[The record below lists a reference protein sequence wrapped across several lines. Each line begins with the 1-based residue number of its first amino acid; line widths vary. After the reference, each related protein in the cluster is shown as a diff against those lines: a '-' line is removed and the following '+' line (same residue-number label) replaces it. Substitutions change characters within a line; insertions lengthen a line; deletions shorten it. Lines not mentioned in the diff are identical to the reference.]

1 VNRGFRLPKAL
12 PNREEGEPDRTLRI
26 CHPGEAFVAESKDL
40 GEPRERPAHFA
51 GKQNARWAR
60 FFKQIAQRLINESS
74 EVPDRLPQQ
83 ATGIARNAP
92 NASTVAGLA
101 RFFPEATPVRIP
113 VQLARSLYTG
123 ASGNEDLLQNS
134 APATN
139 FTESTVIEFGTPREV
154 LFACN
159 TPLEFADVLHLRNSD
174 GSLDV
179 EASVVAVQYHPGQ
192 TIVAARFLKDVP
204 NWIVKS

>member
-1 VNRGFRLPKAL
+1 
-12 PNREEGEPDRTLRI
+12 
-26 CHPGEAFVAESKDL
+26 
-40 GEPRERPAHFA
+40 
-51 GKQNARWAR
+51 
-60 FFKQIAQRLINESS
+60 
-74 EVPDRLPQQ
+74 LPQLG
-83 ATGIARNAP
+83 TGTARSAL
-92 NASTVAGLA
+92 NASNVAGLA

-113 VQLARSLYTG
+113 VQLARTLHSDASHQDDSL
-123 ASGNEDLLQNS
+123 
-134 APATN
+134 ATN
-139 FTESTVIEFGTPREV
+139 FTERTVIEFGTPREV

-159 TPLEFADVLHLRNSD
+159 TPIEFADVLHLRNSD